1 MNNKK
6 RRYVKELKPTKNHI
20 KFESNVKV
28 VGDKIRF
35 KPKSKQG

>member
-6 RRYVKELKPTKNHI
+6 RKELKPAKNHI
-20 KFESNVKV
+20 KFDSNVKV

-35 KPKSKQG
+35 KPK